1 MKELDDSTEEE
12 DSVFFSEELDPFDS
26 VDAPLRVTLL
36 DEDSSLSAELLL
48 ETDDELTGSSP
59 FGSAELPLSPPHAA
73 SNPAAPNATK
83 NFFIKNVIIIPD

>member
-12 DSVFFSEELDPFDS
+12 DSVFISEELDPFDS
-26 VDAPLRVTLL
+26 ADAPLRVTL
-36 DEDSSLSAELLL
+36 DEDFSLSAELLL

-83 NFFIKNVIIIPD
+83 NFFIKNVIIILD